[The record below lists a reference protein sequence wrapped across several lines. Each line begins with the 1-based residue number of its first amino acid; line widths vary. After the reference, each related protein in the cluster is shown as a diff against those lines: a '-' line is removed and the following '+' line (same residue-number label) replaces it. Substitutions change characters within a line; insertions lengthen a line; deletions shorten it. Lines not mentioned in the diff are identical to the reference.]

1 MTQASNTF
9 NSLILPRKEISPEA
23 ENVHHITMSML
34 QESKTSVFQSV
45 ARTFLEW
52 LDVWRT
58 RFSIITKDEAHENKV
73 VMLVAHNG
81 NRFDFLLLRRQ
92 LCDAKIDCPSWLHVA
107 DSLPSFRYLS
117 PYPEGS
123 VKFNLKALSDRFVY
137 ANCDKQNKKQQQSA
151 SVVATE
157 QEHRAMADVHM
168 LMSVA
173 KCHTN
178 PETLM
183 YELFKASKPLA
194 TNQKA
199 ILS

>member
-1 MTQASNTF
+1 MSSINNVCSKYDCIILPVWFDTETTGLNCANDEIIEIGAQIDDRWMEKHKHRLQQMTQASNTF

-81 NRFDFLLLRRQ
+81 N
-92 LCDAKIDCPSWLHVA
+92 
-107 DSLPSFRYLS
+107 
-117 PYPEGS
+117 
-123 VKFNLKALSDRFVY
+123 
-137 ANCDKQNKKQQQSA
+137 
-151 SVVATE
+151 
-157 QEHRAMADVHM
+157 
-168 LMSVA
+168 
-173 KCHTN
+173 
-178 PETLM
+178 
-183 YELFKASKPLA
+183 
-194 TNQKA
+194 
-199 ILS
+199 